1 MRRGVRR
8 GVRRGEEGCEAELGG
23 SGVRGG
29 GLEEVSLMAGCTQ
42 WTVLER
48 GAVSED

>member
-8 GVRRGEEGCEAELGG
+8 GVRRIRSE
-23 SGVRGG
+23 GG